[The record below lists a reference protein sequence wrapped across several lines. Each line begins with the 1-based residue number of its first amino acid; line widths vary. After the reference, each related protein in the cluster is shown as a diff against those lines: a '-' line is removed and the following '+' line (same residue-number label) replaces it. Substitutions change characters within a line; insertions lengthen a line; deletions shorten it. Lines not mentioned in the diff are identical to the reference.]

1 MRSKIKKII
10 YLAMIGTVLVALIP
24 PQRPNAELKAYY
36 ITELAKMEE
45 KALDLSRHL
54 DNEKERM

>member
-1 MRSKIKKII
+1 
-10 YLAMIGTVLVALIP
+10 MIGTVLVALIP